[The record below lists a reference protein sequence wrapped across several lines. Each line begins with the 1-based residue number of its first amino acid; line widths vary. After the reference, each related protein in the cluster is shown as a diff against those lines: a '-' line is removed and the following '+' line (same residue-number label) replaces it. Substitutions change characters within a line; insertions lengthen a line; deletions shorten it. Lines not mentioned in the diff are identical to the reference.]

1 MDSDGP
7 TGSEL
12 ENPLPEPTESTIW
25 SMPDAIVH
33 IDQMSIMNFE
43 DTFLQTCITFEMF
56 FCHMILRSI

>member
-1 MDSDGP
+1 MDRRVS
-7 TGSEL
+7 SEL
-12 ENPLPEPTESTIW
+12 EIPLPEPSEPTVS
-25 SMPDAIVH
+25 SMHDAIVH